1 MSLFLKFSKLSRPL
15 TSRRVHSAANP
26 EGGFR
31 RAWALIGRPLRWIYW
46 LPLGLGFTQ
55 YFYTLKTIR
64 GRSMQPTLNPDT
76 SSWDDIVVFDRYS
89 INSGEPIRK
98 GDVVALRDPLD
109 SRKMIVKR
117 IVAGAGDVV
126 KTLPPYPDAEVF
138 VPEGHVWVEG
148 DEPFRTLD
156 SNKFG
161 PVPLALLDSKLMY
174 IVWPLDRIGPL
185 RPPISPISKR
195 GASRDFRWYSDMAAF
210 EREQRRQSRV
220 TTRSTTTSHS

>member
-15 TSRRVHSAANP
+15 TSRRVHSATNP

-31 RAWALIGRPLRWIYW
+31 RVWALIGRPLRWIYW
-46 LPLGLGFTQ
+46 LPLGMGFTQ

-89 INSGEPIRK
+89 ISSGEPIRK
-98 GDVVALRDPLD
+98 GDIVALRDPLD

-117 IVAGAGDVV
+117 IVAVAGDVV
-126 KTLPPYPDAEVF
+126 KTLPPYPDPEVF

-185 RPPISPISKR
+185 RSPISPVSKR